1 MAGFR
6 AKATFDTQAACES
19 KITRTG
25 RLTMCSRGR
34 ARDWIRRRRSY
45 LIIQV
50 EHQLGLELVVH
61 LLVVEQVDV
70 EVFVHE
76 QQQNDFDELD
86 VLGQVDVHSYLHLA
100 GPEQS
105 ASRERTRRARMQ
117 LQGAHLADS
126 PFLPW
131 YLFFSLEMYKVYVK
145 WMPLFALT

>member
-34 ARDWIRRRRSY
+34 ARDGIRRRRSY
-45 LIIQV
+45 LAIQV
-50 EHQLGLELVVH
+50 EHRLGLEFVVH

-76 QQQNDFDELD
+76 QQQNEFDELD

-105 ASRERTRRARMQ
+105 ASRERTQRART
-117 LQGAHLADS
+117 QGQECRERT
-126 PFLPW
+126 LPTHH
-131 YLFFSLEMYKVYVK
+131 FFSLSFYISYIRCPSKIRSI
-145 WMPLFALT
+145 